1 MLPSLLVLVHN
12 LVAYYLV
19 DQKIKEKGYNKN
31 RSEIIEM
38 IAKVTTWVSLLES
51 KSKHYPS
58 SNIWL

>member
-12 LVAYYLV
+12 LVVYYLV

-38 IAKVTTWVSLLES
+38 IAKVTT
-51 KSKHYPS
+51 
-58 SNIWL
+58 